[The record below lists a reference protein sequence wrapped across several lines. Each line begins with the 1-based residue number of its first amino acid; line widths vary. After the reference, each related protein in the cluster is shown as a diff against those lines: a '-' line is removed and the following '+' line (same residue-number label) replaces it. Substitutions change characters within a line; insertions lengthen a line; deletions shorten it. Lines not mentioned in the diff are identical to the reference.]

1 MRNLILVQQAV
12 NMPADSV
19 AMWCGRVVPK
29 AMGKAMGSSTW
40 GMDFRPW
47 VVQGEVLD
55 LRLLPE
61 LGLLKLR

>member
-19 AMWCGRVVPK
+19 AMRCGRVVPK
-29 AMGKAMGSSTW
+29 AMESSTW

-47 VVQGEVLD
+47 VVQGEALD